1 LGIFLKLFTTSPEK
15 IGVVDKSTE
24 TQGKYGIPNFWHFL
38 HNFYL
43 FATLK

>member
-24 TQGKYGIPNFWHFL
+24 TQERV
-38 HNFYL
+38 
-43 FATLK
+43 

>member
-24 TQGKYGIPNFWHFL
+24 TQ
-38 HNFYL
+38 
-43 FATLK
+43 AR